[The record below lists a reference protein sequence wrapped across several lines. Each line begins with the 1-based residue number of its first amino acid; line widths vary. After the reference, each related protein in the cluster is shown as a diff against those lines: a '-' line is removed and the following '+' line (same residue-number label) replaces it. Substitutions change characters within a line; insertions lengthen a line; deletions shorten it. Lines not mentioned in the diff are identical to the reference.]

1 MYPTQAASAA
11 PDEDALVFAD
21 EPLESP
27 AQTQA
32 LPALRP
38 WTVLVVDD
46 DADVHQATELA
57 LRGLNIEDRPLQL
70 IHAYS
75 AAQARE
81 LVATHDDIAVMLL
94 DVVMEVED
102 AGLRLVDHV
111 RHELKRSAVRIILR
125 TGQPGY
131 APELDTVRNYDI
143 NDYKTKSELT
153 RVRLFTS
160 LTAAVRAYR
169 QMRSHEDMRRG
180 LEMVVKSS
188 TELNKVRGIQ
198 LFAQGVV
205 GQLCALLRVEHEGL
219 ICAQTEPGTGSG
231 SARVIA
237 AAGRFEHLQQRR
249 LPELGLPQVQEALQR
264 CLNERRSQF
273 GTGLALYFPTDN
285 GRGLAA
291 YVDVDHALDEM
302 DRHLLEVFCA
312 ATGVG
317 FENVLLYGRLVDQAY
332 VDPLLRIPNLNRLI
346 ELLADPQLDRLH
358 STLALVDID
367 DFSAINDSLG
377 HEFGDAVLRAVAER
391 LGVHLPGSSLAR
403 LGADV
408 FGVLGPTSEVDAE
421 RLRRVFAEVFSVQGQ
436 RVRVSASIG
445 LLDLSGACQRGRAG
459 PELLKDAHVAL
470 KQAKQHQRGT
480 AIRFSEAMGLEARER
495 MQLLAGLRQAFDAEH
510 LFLVYQPKMRLQD
523 GGVSGVEAL
532 LRWRQADGQFVPPDR
547 FIPLAEQAG
556 LMVALGT
563 FVLRAACKQ
572 LALLRAAGHQDLCM
586 AINVSQ
592 AQLREPGFVGVLRQA
607 IRDADVPPEKVELEI
622 TESMAAVD
630 LELIDRLLGEI
641 VALGVRIAI
650 DDFGTG
656 FSSLSVLRRLQAQRL
671 KIDRSF
677 VGEME
682 KDDSIARTVVGLG
695 HSLGM
700 RITAEGVETEQQADA
715 LKALGCEEA
724 QGWLFAKPL
733 EAEALLGWLAA
744 RR

>member
-1 MYPTQAASAA
+1 M
-11 PDEDALVFAD
+11 
-21 EPLESP
+21 
-27 AQTQA
+27 
-32 LPALRP
+32 
-38 WTVLVVDD
+38 
-46 DADVHQATELA
+46 
-57 LRGLNIEDRPLQL
+57 
-70 IHAYS
+70 
-75 AAQARE
+75 
-81 LVATHDDIAVMLL
+81 
-94 DVVMEVED
+94 
-102 AGLRLVDHV
+102 RL
-111 RHELKRSAVRIILR
+111 
-125 TGQPGY
+125 
-131 APELDTVRNYDI
+131 
-143 NDYKTKSELT
+143 
-153 RVRLFTS
+153 
-160 LTAAVRAYR
+160 
-169 QMRSHEDMRRG
+169 G

-188 TELNKVRGIQ
+188 TELNKLRGIQ

-205 GQLCALLRVEHEGL
+205 GQLCAFLRIEPQGL
-219 ICAQTEPGTGSG
+219 ICAQSDQGICAAG
-231 SARVIA
+231 ARVIV
-237 AAGRFEHLQQRR
+237 AAGRFQHLQQRR
-249 LPELGLPQVQEALQR
+249 LPELGLPDVQEALQR

-273 GTGLALYFPTDN
+273 DRGLALYFPVDR

-291 YVDVDHALDEM
+291 FVDVHHALDEM

-317 FENVLLYGRLVDQAY
+317 FENVLLYGRLADQAY

-346 ELLADPQLDRLH
+346 ELLGDEQIDRQH

-367 DFSAINDSLG
+367 DFAAINDALG
-377 HEFGDAVLRAVAER
+377 HEFGDAVLRAVADR
-391 LGVHLPGSSLAR
+391 LTVHLPDSSLAR
-403 LGADV
+403 MGADV
-408 FGVLGPTSEVDAE
+408 FGVLGPSSQVDAE

-436 RVRVSASIG
+436 QLRISASIG
-445 LLDLSGACQRGRAG
+445 LLDLSSACQRGRAG

-470 KQAKQHQRGT
+470 KQAKHHQRGT
-480 AIRFSEAMGLEARER
+480 AIRFSEAMGQEARER

-532 LRWRQADGQFVPPDR
+532 LRWRQADGKFVPPDR

-563 FVLRAACKQ
+563 FVLRAACQQ
-572 LALLRAAGHQDLCM
+572 LARLRAAGHDDLCM

-592 AQLREPGFVGVLRQA
+592 AQLREPGFVAVLRQS

-622 TESMAAVD
+622 TESMAADD

-677 VGEME
+677 VGEMAQ
-682 KDDSIARTVVGLG
+682 DDSIARTVVGLG
-695 HSLGM
+695 HGLGM
-700 RITAEGVETEQQADA
+700 RITAEGVETEAQADA

-733 EAEALLGWLAA
+733 DAEALLDWLDV